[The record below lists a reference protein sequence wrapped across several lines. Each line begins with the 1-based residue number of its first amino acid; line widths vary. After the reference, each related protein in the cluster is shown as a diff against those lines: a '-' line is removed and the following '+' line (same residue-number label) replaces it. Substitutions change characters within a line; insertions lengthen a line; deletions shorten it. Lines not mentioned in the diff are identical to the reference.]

1 MQEGNGG
8 IAGLIGFG
16 DCILDGGII
25 GGFAVDGNGYLI
37 ALRISNSRIGAGAFG
52 IVHTTDSAVFVEV
65 LSGAGFGTGADRGRI
80 GGFFGSFLRCRNRR
94 TLGTF
99 IVALVGFHCFCIAA
113 GIVMAAVLVGAKEL
127 VAAIVAVYL
136 HLAYMGA
143 GSTLGGR
150 GITAGIITGG
160 MSAGLTLNRCHVA
173 AVPGVVTFGVSL
185 SIGAGGTC
193 HGFYI
198 AAALVMD
205 MTAGN
210 FSGSLAVA
218 AVTMDMAAIQLHGDA
233 AVIYSAFMGAVST
246 ICSAALVMLMDAHY
260 DGIAILAML
269 MGAGTTCAALA
280 IAALG
285 CMLSMMLT

>member
-1 MQEGNGG
+1 M
-8 IAGLIGFG
+8 
-16 DCILDGGII
+16 
-25 GGFAVDGNGYLI
+25 
-37 ALRISNSRIGAGAFG
+37 
-52 IVHTTDSAVFVEV
+52 
-65 LSGAGFGTGADRGRI
+65 
-80 GGFFGSFLRCRNRR
+80 
-94 TLGTF
+94 
-99 IVALVGFHCFCIAA
+99 ALVGFHCFCIAA
-113 GIVMAAVLVGAKEL
+113 GIVMSAAAMGAKEL

-150 GITAGIITGG
+150 GITAGIITDG

-185 SIGAGGTC
+185 GIGTRVTY

-198 AAALVMD
+198 AAVSMD

-233 AVIYSAFMGAVST
+233 PVIYGAFMVAAIST
-246 ICSAALVMLMDAHY
+246 FFAAGM
-260 DGIAILAML
+260 
-269 MGAGTTCAALA
+269 
-280 IAALG
+280 
-285 CMLSMMLT
+285 

>member
-1 MQEGNGG
+1 
-8 IAGLIGFG
+8 
-16 DCILDGGII
+16 
-25 GGFAVDGNGYLI
+25 
-37 ALRISNSRIGAGAFG
+37 
-52 IVHTTDSAVFVEV
+52 
-65 LSGAGFGTGADRGRI
+65 
-80 GGFFGSFLRCRNRR
+80 
-94 TLGTF
+94 
-99 IVALVGFHCFCIAA
+99 
-113 GIVMAAVLVGAKEL
+113 MAAVCMGAKEL

-173 AVPGVVTFGVSL
+173 AVPRVVTFGVSL
-185 SIGAGGTC
+185 GIGAGVTC
-193 HGFYI
+193 HGFYV

-233 AVIYSAFMGAVST
+233 AVLYGAFMGAAIST
-246 ICSAALVMLMDAHY
+246 FFAAGM
-260 DGIAILAML
+260 
-269 MGAGTTCAALA
+269 
-280 IAALG
+280 
-285 CMLSMMLT
+285 